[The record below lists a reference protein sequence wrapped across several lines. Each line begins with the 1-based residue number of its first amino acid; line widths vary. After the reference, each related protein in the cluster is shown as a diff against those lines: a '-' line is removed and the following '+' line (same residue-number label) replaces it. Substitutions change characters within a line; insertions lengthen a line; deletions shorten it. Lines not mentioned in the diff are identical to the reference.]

1 MIIRKLFKF
10 EASHIVRDC
19 SSERCRKNVHGHSFI
34 LELFLQS
41 YTLDKAGM
49 VLDFGLLKEEVKSFV
64 DCLDHCHFLWSKEET
79 LLNET
84 IKKVNERWIEFPF
97 NPTSENIALYLHT
110 TIETI
115 LSNKEYKNSEGCVK
129 VKSVRLHET
138 QSGYAETEN
147 GEPLLAAM
155 RDFSKDV
162 VFSPSILSQLPA
174 SIYETSPCQDIS

>member
-10 EASHIVRDC
+10 EASHIVRNC
-19 SSERCRKNVHGHSFI
+19 YSERCRKNVHGHSFI

-41 YTLDKAGM
+41 YTLDRAGM
-49 VLDFGLLKEEVKSFV
+49 VLDFGLLKEDVKSFV

-84 IKKVNERWIEFPF
+84 IKKVNDRWIEFPF
-97 NPTSENIALYLHT
+97 NPTSENIALYIHT

-115 LSNKEYKNSEGCVK
+115 LSKRENMNSEDCVK

-147 GEPLLAAM
+147 GEPLLSTM
-155 RDFSKDV
+155 RDYSRDI
-162 VFSPSILSQLPA
+162 VFSPTIMGLLPP
-174 SIYETSPCQDIS
+174 SIYPTTVCQDTL